1 MLQFGAYWRT
11 SKCGNPSEL
20 IIGRIVDD
28 CGFIMPHVK
37 AFAAKIPSE
46 SHIVYLPG
54 SYENSYYK
62 LSPVWWLSNKYIFW
76 EILLCISIRKGFV
89 ANKPKTDFDFLPVV
103 TRLKPQMLEQ
113 VLWFRRPKTGVAGAS
128 SRAQKYLEIGLTF
141 LQKYL
146 CPDLRYSYNAA
157 DYKV

>member
-1 MLQFGAYWRT
+1 M
-11 SKCGNPSEL
+11 
-20 IIGRIVDD
+20 
-28 CGFIMPHVK
+28 
-37 AFAAKIPSE
+37 AK
-46 SHIVYLPG
+46 
-54 SYENSYYK
+54 
-62 LSPVWWLSNKYIFW
+62 
-76 EILLCISIRKGFV
+76 
-89 ANKPKTDFDFLPVV
+89 KPKMDLEFLPVV
-103 TRLKPQMLEQ
+103 PRFQSQMLEQ

>member
-1 MLQFGAYWRT
+1 M
-11 SKCGNPSEL
+11 
-20 IIGRIVDD
+20 
-28 CGFIMPHVK
+28 
-37 AFAAKIPSE
+37 
-46 SHIVYLPG
+46 
-54 SYENSYYK
+54 
-62 LSPVWWLSNKYIFW
+62 
-76 EILLCISIRKGFV
+76 
-89 ANKPKTDFDFLPVV
+89 ANKLDFDFLAVV
-103 TRLKPQMLEQ
+103 SRFQPQMLIQ